1 MAEITQAQIKK
12 LWAVSKEL
20 GLDSKLLHDLVWDQT
35 GKEHIPE
42 MTKEEAIKVIDWL
55 ERHKEDRPGM
65 ATNRQLWKINQ
76 LTQQLGWKDPQNL
89 RGFLRKYAKVEH
101 TRWLTKEQASKV
113 IEGLK
118 AILKKQASQPGASN
132 G

>member
-1 MAEITQAQIKK
+1 MAAITQAQIKK
-12 LWAVSKEL
+12 LWAVSRET
-20 GLDSKLLHDLVWDQT
+20 GLDETLLHDLVWNIT

-42 MTKEEAIKVIDWL
+42 MTKEEAIHVIDWI
-55 ERHKEDRPGM
+55 EEHKENRPDM
-65 ATNRQLWKINQ
+65 ATKRQIWKIDQ
-76 LTQQLGWKDPQNL
+76 LSKELGWNEPKHL

-118 AILKKQASQPGASN
+118 AILKKQTPQPGASN